1 MLAYLKFAED
11 LDHEYECQ
19 RMVVEERK
27 ASAEG
32 HVTVQPIKNPSRF
45 SKSLAQQLARM
56 GRYQDAGRYFQTAA
70 EMAPSNLSALLGL
83 GEVLHKR
90 ADYEGSLAVYRR
102 TLALEPQNLS
112 AQLGV
117 ARNLALLGRL
127 EEAREALER
136 ALPQHPQSASL
147 RFELARVYTR
157 LQEPEQAAEQ
167 TRIFQQL
174 REKELAAS
182 DAGQS
187 PEPP

>member
-1 MLAYLKFAED
+1 MVECRPFPNGGKAEALREALKVAQEAARLFPDLAQV
-11 LDHEYECQ
+11 H
-19 RMVVEERK
+19 
-27 ASAEG
+27 
-32 HVTVQPIKNPSRF
+32 
-45 SKSLAQQLARM
+45 LAVSQQLARM
-56 GRYQDAGRYFQTAA
+56 GRYQDAGAYFQTAT

-83 GEVLHKR
+83 GDVLHRR

-102 TLALEPQNLS
+102 TLALESGNLS

-117 ARNLALLGRL
+117 ARNLVLLGRL
-127 EEAREALER
+127 AEAREVLEH

-157 LQEPEQAAEQ
+157 LQEPERAAEQ

-174 REKELAAS
+174 REKELTAS
-182 DAGQS
+182 DASQP